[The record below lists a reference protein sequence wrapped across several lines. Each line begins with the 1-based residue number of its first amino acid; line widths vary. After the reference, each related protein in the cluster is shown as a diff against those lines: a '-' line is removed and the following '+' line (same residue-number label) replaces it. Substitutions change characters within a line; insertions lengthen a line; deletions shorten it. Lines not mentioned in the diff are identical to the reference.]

1 MNPVKFCNVYPYVIT
16 ALALKE
22 LVVNTSFYD
31 TSQALARQREA
42 EVREMQRHHETQLK
56 TLKEQLNKEYHNL
69 EEKLRYVFYKLVK
82 NTITSSTF
90 LLQYSCSAFQNLVVE
105 NGSLTFSV
113 T

>member
-1 MNPVKFCNVYPYVIT
+1 MYPYLIT

-31 TSQALARQREA
+31 TFQALTRQREA

-82 NTITSSTF
+82 KYNYF
-90 LLQYSCSAFQNLVVE
+90 LYIILTVFMLSLSKFSCSKW
-105 NGSLTFSV
+105 
-113 T
+113 